1 MFAHLPGCGAAELLS
16 VPLVALTIATLGWRW
31 AFTGLTSSF
40 VLPLLIVGEVALTG
54 AAVYAFPLPPV
65 RRLRMG

>member
-1 MFAHLPGCGAAELLS
+1 M
-16 VPLVALTIATLGWRW
+16 ALTIATLGWRW